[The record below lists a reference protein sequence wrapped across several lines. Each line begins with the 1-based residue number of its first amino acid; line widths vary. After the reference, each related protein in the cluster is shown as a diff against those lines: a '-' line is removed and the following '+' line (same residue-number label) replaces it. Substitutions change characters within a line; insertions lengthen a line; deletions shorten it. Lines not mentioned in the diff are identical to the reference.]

1 MLAIVLAVSQLGLR
15 CFSRCRFRGRAYL
28 EKELFNMYV
37 TCVHTRK
44 NSEGELKKGTSKDS
58 HLIMFM
64 IYFSHRI
71 ITSAFAKT
79 KDHLYELLCWLLC
92 TCEEKV
98 NNCVNGIQ

>member
-1 MLAIVLAVSQLGLR
+1 MLAVSQLGLR

-28 EKELFNMYV
+28 EKKLFNIYV
-37 TCVHTRK
+37 
-44 NSEGELKKGTSKDS
+44 SKAPAKI
-58 HLIMFM
+58 LMFM
-64 IYFSHRI
+64 IYLSPLI

-98 NNCVNGIQ
+98 KDCVNGIQ